1 MTTINIP
8 AIAPIILAGGFATV
22 TFGFSYI
29 SSISKEQMA
38 FPYYFL
44 SASIDYAPSR
54 NVATLFLSPVM
65 TVCLPLIAITRYLL
79 VKASGRN
86 GRLNIAACLA
96 AFMCAIGGHGVAAF
110 PWSDNNDV
118 HLYFA
123 GLFFTFG
130 IVVAVM
136 QVAIDRTYDN
146 IETNKKSSERTRICS
161 ALFGFFLL
169 LAMGLMGIYML
180 WGAGDNESVIFTFAL
195 VEITYVLNLLV
206 VYLSFIPEMLHLRIA
221 LSVVGKTE
229 LEQLLSPPSA
239 AAAESTIKM
248 TTV

>member
-1 MTTINIP
+1 M
-8 AIAPIILAGGFATV
+8 
-22 TFGFSYI
+22 SY
-29 SSISKEQMA
+29 
-38 FPYYFL
+38 PYYFL
-44 SASIDYAPSR
+44 SASVDFAPSR
-54 NVATLFLSPVM
+54 NVATLFLSPAM
-65 TVCLPLIAITRYLL
+65 TVCLPLIAVARYLL
-79 VKASGRN
+79 VKASGLN
-86 GRLNIAACLA
+86 GRLNTAACLA
-96 AFMCAIGGHGVAAF
+96 AFMCALGGHGVAAF

-136 QVAIDRTYDN
+136 QVAIDRKYN
-146 IETNKKSSERTRICS
+146 IETNKKSSERVRICS

-169 LAMGLMGIYML
+169 LAMGLMGMYML

-221 LSVVGKTE
+221 LSVVGKIE
-229 LEQLLSPPSA
+229 LEQLLSPPSTA
-239 AAAESTIKM
+239 AAAASTIKM